1 MTYVLKVNC
10 MQISGEIPYK
20 YCVYTPKTINAG
32 YQHAI
37 YEYIYSTY
45 GDIPADFANRVL
57 KVPLEYRQLPLSK

>member
-10 MQISGEIPYK
+10 LQISGEIPYK

-45 GDIPADFANRVL
+45 MDIPADFANRVL
-57 KVPLEYRQLPLSK
+57 KVPFEYRQLPLSK